1 MPYDP
6 TVSLLGK
13 HRERHMVSKD
23 TCTST
28 FIAALFTTAKTW
40 KQPNCLL
47 IEEWIKMMWY
57 IYTMDYYSAIT
68 NNEIMSRAV
77 TWMGLETVILSEATL
92 TEKKKYHMKFLT

>member
-1 MPYDP
+1 
-6 TVSLLGK
+6 
-13 HRERHMVSKD
+13 MVSKD

>member
-1 MPYDP
+1 
-6 TVSLLGK
+6 
-13 HRERHMVSKD
+13 
-23 TCTST
+23 
-28 FIAALFTTAKTW
+28 
-40 KQPNCLL
+40 
-47 IEEWIKMMWY
+47 MWY